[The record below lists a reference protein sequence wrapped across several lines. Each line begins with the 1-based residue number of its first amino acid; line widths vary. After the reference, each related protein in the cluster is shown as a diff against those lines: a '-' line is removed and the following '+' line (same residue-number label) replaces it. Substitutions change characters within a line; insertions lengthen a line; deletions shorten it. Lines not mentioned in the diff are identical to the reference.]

1 MNERLKIFVNFLI
14 VSLTVKS
21 QADFASQ
28 IGIARSQFSEI
39 LSGKRKITDKLVNK
53 IHNTYP
59 NLNKEWLFSGKGEML
74 NNYSPQINNSG
85 EFNNSGDINNTI
97 NTGEVKAEDFFKL
110 TSKML
115 SQIDM
120 VLEQANR
127 ILTIIEKKL

>member
-1 MNERLKIFVNFLI
+1 MTDSERISKLAEYSGLSIKKLSEEIGLK
-14 VSLTVKS
+14 TVQTLYDIKNGKH
-21 QADFASQ
+21 
-28 IGIARSQFSEI
+28 GISKEVA
-39 LSGKRKITDKLVNK
+39 NK
-53 IHNTYP
+53 IKGRYLNINTT
-59 NLNKEWLFSGKGEML
+59 WLLTGEGDMFID
-74 NNYSPQINNSG
+74 NSTQINNSG

-120 VLEQANR
+120 VLEQSNR

>member
-1 MNERLKIFVNFLI
+1 MTDSERISKLAEYSGLSIKKLSEEIGLK
-14 VSLTVKS
+14 TVQTLYDIKNGKH
-21 QADFASQ
+21 
-28 IGIARSQFSEI
+28 GISKEVA
-39 LSGKRKITDKLVNK
+39 NK
-53 IHNTYP
+53 IKGKYLNINTT
-59 NLNKEWLFSGKGEML
+59 WLLTGEGDMFID
-74 NNYSPQINNSG
+74 NSTQINNSG

-97 NTGEVKAEDFFKL
+97 NTGEVKTEEFFKL